1 VEPEPPLPPREPT
14 ASASAERLP
23 HGSLSCARAPAILVL
38 VSATAA
44 NRSDPVALVRLDAV
58 ICAASGIV
66 LGVAAPVLD
75 GLLGVPIVVLLLLG
89 MILLAFGGYLALV
102 ARNGP
107 SAASVK
113 GLAVGNL
120 LWAAM
125 SVVVVA
131 ADWLT
136 LTTAGT
142 IVALLQAASVA
153 VLAGFQFRALSR
165 ARADRARSAPATS

>member
-1 VEPEPPLPPREPT
+1 V
-14 ASASAERLP
+14 
-23 HGSLSCARAPAILVL
+23 VL

-44 NRSDPVALVRLDAV
+44 NRSDLMALIRLDAV
-58 ICAASGIV
+58 ICTAFGIV
-66 LGVAAPVLD
+66 LAVAASALD
-75 GLLGVPIVVLLLLG
+75 GLLGVPIVLLLLLG
-89 MILLAFGGYLALV
+89 LILLAYGGYLALV
-102 ARNGP
+102 ARKRP

-120 LWAAM
+120 LWAAV

>member
-1 VEPEPPLPPREPT
+1 
-14 ASASAERLP
+14 
-23 HGSLSCARAPAILVL
+23 
-38 VSATAA
+38 VSAIAA
-44 NRSDPVALVRLDAV
+44 NRSDLVALVRLDAV

-66 LGVAAPVLD
+66 LAVAGPLLD
-75 GLLGVPIVVLLLLG
+75 GLLGVPVVVLLPAGL
-89 MILLAFGGYLALV
+89 ILLAYGGYLALV

-107 SAASVK
+107 SAASVN

-125 SVVVVA
+125 SIVVVA

-142 IVALLQAASVA
+142 VVALLQAAAVA

-165 ARADRARSAPATS
+165 SRADCARSAPAAS